1 MLNQIVMKKDES
13 SLNIIK
19 RFYPHLSSKRKR
31 DLFFLLFLSFF
42 SSLAEIISIA
52 LLIPFISIFISP
64 DTYLLNDSLK
74 FFLDIFNID
83 TKNDLLGAV
92 TLLFIIIVILSA
104 FIKIKFTHL
113 SNRFSQSI
121 SSDFRIKT
129 FEFFIKQ
136 NFSYFTEHGSNK
148 IMTTLL
154 TKSKYNSVIAI
165 SAVNIL
171 NSIFLSLAILGTLI
185 FVEPLNTGI
194 IIFSTILFF
203 YIFFKVKVNKAV
215 KMGGEVNVKLH
226 VMLDIFANTVGYLPE
241 IILYNIRNFFSKVF
255 NNTSKKHAKLQADIG
270 SIAMNAKFYYESF
283 LIIFVIIMVY
293 FLNLSERSLETNISY
308 FAVLAFAAQKC
319 LPMIN
324 GIYKSS
330 IQFKSA
336 VPMVTDTLD
345 ILDDTEFNLKFID
358 DKIMNTKPL
367 AFEKKIKI
375 EKIKYQYNKG
385 LPLILNNVNFEIN
398 KGDKIAIKG
407 KTGSGKSTL
416 INILLGLLN
425 PIKGK
430 IIVDDIEITENNQ
443 ISWQKNISIVPQ
455 SIFLNDATISENI
468 AIAED
473 PKTINLDRVKQCA
486 EIAQIDSF
494 IDSLPNKYNEKVGE
508 RGVKLSGGQRQ
519 RIGIARALYRNAN
532 LIILDEPTNALD
544 EVTEKKVM
552 HSIMNLDTTI
562 IMISHSDTSLE
573 YFDKV
578 IDLNDFK

>member
-1 MLNQIVMKKDES
+1 MK
-13 SLNIIK
+13 
-19 RFYPHLSSKRKR
+19 
-31 DLFFLLFLSFF
+31 
-42 SSLAEIISIA
+42 
-52 LLIPFISIFISP
+52 
-64 DTYLLNDSLK
+64 
-74 FFLDIFNID
+74 
-83 TKNDLLGAV
+83 
-92 TLLFIIIVILSA
+92 
-104 FIKIKFTHL
+104 
-113 SNRFSQSI
+113 
-121 SSDFRIKT
+121 
-129 FEFFIKQ
+129 
-136 NFSYFTEHGSNK
+136 
-148 IMTTLL
+148 
-154 TKSKYNSVIAI
+154 
-165 SAVNIL
+165 
-171 NSIFLSLAILGTLI
+171 
-185 FVEPLNTGI
+185 
-194 IIFSTILFF
+194 
-203 YIFFKVKVNKAV
+203 
-215 KMGGEVNVKLH
+215 
-226 VMLDIFANTVGYLPE
+226 
-241 IILYNIRNFFSKVF
+241 
-255 NNTSKKHAKLQADIG
+255 
-270 SIAMNAKFYYESF
+270 
-283 LIIFVIIMVY
+283 
-293 FLNLSERSLETNISY
+293 
-308 FAVLAFAAQKC
+308 
-319 LPMIN
+319 
-324 GIYKSS
+324 
-330 IQFKSA
+330 
-336 VPMVTDTLD
+336 
-345 ILDDTEFNLKFID
+345 
-358 DKIMNTKPL
+358 
-367 AFEKKIKI
+367 KKIKI

-519 RIGIARALYRNAN
+519 RIGIARALYRSAN

-544 EVTEKKVM
+544 ADTEKKVM
-552 HSIMNLDTTI
+552 QSIINLDTTI